1 MGDCCLPSLITNPIY
16 IFCLWAHQLVFASI
30 YAYPYVHM
38 YWYTLLMHILDHCC
52 IFSCCCY
59 ICTIAAMVPDHT
71 YVCFAYRSDYLLL
84 SIALPLPLLLP
95 RTMFGPCFIYIYIYA
110 YIYIVATI
118 MADFVT
124 SLYTCI
130 SGWSPIL
137 PCHVYASGHSLF
149 LLYLLICVYELYCF
163 MGIYKWVSMLI
174 APSLILCIYMYTCI
188 SCPPLS
194 LPISIWLHFCMTN
207 QIVLSVKL

>member
-38 YWYTLLMHILDHCC
+38 YWYTSLLHILDHCRF
-52 IFSCCCY
+52 FSCCCY

-95 RTMFGPCFIYIYIYA
+95 RTMFGPCFIYIYI
-110 YIYIVATI
+110 
-118 MADFVT
+118 
-124 SLYTCI
+124 C
-130 SGWSPIL
+130 
-137 PCHVYASGHSLF
+137 
-149 LLYLLICVYELYCF
+149 LYLHSGYYHGWFRHI
-163 MGIYKWVSMLI
+163 S
-174 APSLILCIYMYTCI
+174 IYMHIWMIPYFALSCVRIWSLSI
-188 SCPPLS
+188 SV
-194 LPISIWLHFCMTN
+194 ISPYLCLWALLFHGYI
-207 QIVLSVKL
+207 